1 MCKAN
6 TSHGMANHLYQ
17 FSGAQLARWLIDI
30 RAKLS
35 NAQPHEVEFWKR
47 KEMAYSIALKSKKL
61 AA

>member
-1 MCKAN
+1 MCKVN
-6 TSHGMANHLYQ
+6 TSHGMANHLYR
-17 FSGAQLARWLIDI
+17 FSEAQLSTWLNEI

-35 NAQPHEVEFWKR
+35 NAKPHEVKFWER